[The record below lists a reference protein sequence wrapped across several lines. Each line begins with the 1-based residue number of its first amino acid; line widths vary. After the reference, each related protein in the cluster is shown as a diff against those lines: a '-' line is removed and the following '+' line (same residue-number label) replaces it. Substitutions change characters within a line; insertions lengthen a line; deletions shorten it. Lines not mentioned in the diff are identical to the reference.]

1 MKFTNSL
8 RTSLYTTVGALLL
21 TLSSFAQA
29 PEKMSYQ
36 AVIRG
41 ANNALVTNQQVGM
54 QISILQGSKAVYEET
69 QTPTSNTNG
78 LVSLEIGTGTV
89 ISGSFTAIDWSAGTY
104 FIKTET
110 DPTGGTNYTITG
122 TSQLLSVPFAL
133 YATTSSD
140 AGAVAANT
148 AKVGYTEEL
157 VSANTDV
164 AANTLKVGITAQQAS
179 DITSNN
185 AKTGITSD
193 QATAISTNTSNIATN
208 ATDIATNVTA
218 IALNTAKDTNV
229 STDLTITGTTGARVI
244 VSSDGTDATIPV
256 ATSVVSGVMSKATY
270 DEHLVNTA
278 KTGITTDQATA
289 ISTNTSNIATNVT
302 DILTNASGI
311 TTNATDIATNVTDI
325 ALKANIVSPTLTGT
339 PLAPTAT
346 AGDSSTAIAT
356 TAFVTTAVSTATS
369 GSFVDLTTD
378 QTIAGSKTF
387 SDNTSVG
394 GTLDVTGDT
403 SVNTFD
409 SSGAT
414 SLATGGGVVNVA
426 SSGVMTT
433 VIGTLNVDEAV
444 TLDTTL
450 GVTGVA
456 TLSAQP
462 ILSTLTASL
471 PVFSDGSKGLV
482 SNAITGSG
490 SVVMSA
496 SPTLIGTPTLPTGTI
511 ATTQTAGN
519 STTAIATT
527 AFVTTAV
534 AATHAIGDS
543 YGGGIVFFVYD
554 GGQHGLIVARE
565 DQSEGIR
572 WYGGSYTNTR
582 ARADGIGAGLKNT
595 AIIIANQGPVDSESE
610 PFAATVCNEYSVTE
624 DDVTYGDWYLP
635 SKHELNLL
643 YIERVTVVGLSS
655 FYWSST
661 EVDSENAWG
670 QSIFGLGPYESD
682 KNDTFNRVRAV
693 RAF

>member
-1 MKFTNSL
+1 
-8 RTSLYTTVGALLL
+8 
-21 TLSSFAQA
+21 
-29 PEKMSYQ
+29 
-36 AVIRG
+36 
-41 ANNALVTNQQVGM
+41 
-54 QISILQGSKAVYEET
+54 
-69 QTPTSNTNG
+69 
-78 LVSLEIGTGTV
+78 
-89 ISGSFTAIDWSAGTY
+89 
-104 FIKTET
+104 
-110 DPTGGTNYTITG
+110 
-122 TSQLLSVPFAL
+122 
-133 YATTSSD
+133 
-140 AGAVAANT
+140 
-148 AKVGYTEEL
+148 
-157 VSANTDV
+157 
-164 AANTLKVGITAQQAS
+164 
-179 DITSNN
+179 
-185 AKTGITSD
+185 
-193 QATAISTNTSNIATN
+193 
-208 ATDIATNVTA
+208 
-218 IALNTAKDTNV
+218 
-229 STDLTITGTTGARVI
+229 
-244 VSSDGTDATIPV
+244 
-256 ATSVVSGVMSKATY
+256 MSKATY

-302 DILTNASGI
+302 DIA
-311 TTNATDIATNVTDI
+311 TNATDIATNVTDI

-394 GTLDVTGDT
+394 GTLDVIGDT
-403 SVNTFD
+403 SVSTFD

-496 SPTLIGTPTLPTGTI
+496 SPTLTGTPTLPTGTI

-534 AATHAIGDS
+534 SASAGATNINGLSDALVESSSIYLGKDPSGTTDNANYNVSVGISALNFITTGDNNVAIGFQSLYANTTGYSNTAIGDNVMRFNIDGFRNTAIGTYSLYRNTTGQNNVSNGGYSLHNNTTGSNSSAFGYKALYNSTGSNNTGLGYQAGDVITTGTNNVIIGRDADPSANTATNQIVIGYNATGAGDNTVQLGNTSITNVKTSGTVTAGAVTYINSVGTNGQVLTTDGAGATSWAAVAATHAIGDS

-554 GGQHGLIVARE
+554 GGQHGLIAATV
-565 DQSEGIR
+565 DQSAGIR
-572 WYGGSYTNTR
+572 WYGGSNTNTR

-595 AIIIANQGPVDSESE
+595 AIIIANQGPVDGNA
-610 PFAATVCNEYSVTE
+610 FAATVCNEYSVTVGG
-624 DDVTYGDWYLP
+624 VTYGDWYLP
-635 SKHELNLL
+635 SKYELNLL
-643 YIERVTVVGLSS
+643 YIERARVGNFLTSY
-655 FYWSST
+655 YWSST
-661 EVDSENAWG
+661 EGGNNNAWG
-670 QSIFGLGPYESD
+670 QNFVNGNQYANNKANAD
-682 KNDTFNRVRAV
+682 YVRAV

>member
-1 MKFTNSL
+1 
-8 RTSLYTTVGALLL
+8 
-21 TLSSFAQA
+21 
-29 PEKMSYQ
+29 
-36 AVIRG
+36 
-41 ANNALVTNQQVGM
+41 
-54 QISILQGSKAVYEET
+54 
-69 QTPTSNTNG
+69 
-78 LVSLEIGTGTV
+78 
-89 ISGSFTAIDWSAGTY
+89 
-104 FIKTET
+104 
-110 DPTGGTNYTITG
+110 
-122 TSQLLSVPFAL
+122 
-133 YATTSSD
+133 
-140 AGAVAANT
+140 
-148 AKVGYTEEL
+148 
-157 VSANTDV
+157 
-164 AANTLKVGITAQQAS
+164 
-179 DITSNN
+179 
-185 AKTGITSD
+185 
-193 QATAISTNTSNIATN
+193 
-208 ATDIATNVTA
+208 
-218 IALNTAKDTNV
+218 
-229 STDLTITGTTGARVI
+229 
-244 VSSDGTDATIPV
+244 
-256 ATSVVSGVMSKATY
+256 ATY

-302 DILTNASGI
+302 DIA
-311 TTNATDIATNVTDI
+311 TNATDIATNVTDI

-394 GTLDVTGDT
+394 GTLDVIGDT
-403 SVNTFD
+403 SVSTFD

-496 SPTLIGTPTLPTGTI
+496 SPTLTGTPTLPTGTI

-534 AATHAIGDS
+534 SASAGATNINGLSDALVESSSIYLGKDPSGTTDNANYNVSVGISALNFITTGDNNVAIGFQSLYANTTGYSNTAIGDNVMRFNIDGFRNTAIGTYSLYRNTTGQNNVSNGGYSLHNNTTGSNSSAFGYKALYNSTGSNNTGLGYQAGDVITTGTNNVIIGRDADPSANTATNQIVIGYNATGAGDNTVQLGNTSITNVKTSGTVTAGAVTYINSVGTNGQVLTTDGAGATSWAAVAATHAIGDS

-554 GGQHGLIVARE
+554 GGQHGLIAATV
-565 DQSEGIR
+565 DQSAGIR
-572 WYGGSYTNTR
+572 WYGGSNTNTR

-595 AIIIANQGPVDSESE
+595 AIIIANQGPVDGNA
-610 PFAATVCNEYSVTE
+610 FAATVCNEYSVTVGG
-624 DDVTYGDWYLP
+624 VTYGDWYLP
-635 SKHELNLL
+635 SKYELNLL
-643 YIERVTVVGLSS
+643 YIERARVGNFLTSY
-655 FYWSST
+655 YWSST
-661 EVDSENAWG
+661 EGGNNNAWG
-670 QSIFGLGPYESD
+670 QNFVNGNQYANNKANAD
-682 KNDTFNRVRAV
+682 YVRAV